1 MRSRPLRDGAT
12 GAPRSPEPDAG
23 QAALPDRPAPT
34 PAPPVPSSA
43 NDLDYSNFF
52 WGSGRDPFDILGP
65 FDDWF
70 DEARPAGYYLF
81 GQPMCSAPRSR
92 IDVVEQLHK
101 GRLDGLIN
109 LASYNYLGLSYRPEV
124 IAAARDAVEKYGTGS
139 SGSPILSGTTEL
151 HEELGRQI
159 ARFKDKEECLLFP
172 SGYSANLGVIAGI
185 MRSGDLV
192 VTDQYA
198 HASIVDGIILS
209 KAQVRYFRHNNAADL
224 ERKLKDFEGR
234 KLVIVE
240 GVYSMDGDLANLPE
254 IVEVA
259 RRNGARIMIDEA
271 HSAFLFGKNGR
282 GVAEHFGLDDAIDIH
297 LGTFSKSL
305 GGQGGY
311 VAGSRKLIRYLKG
324 FGRSHVFSCA
334 LAPGVVGGLVK
345 ACEIAK
351 NEPQLRERLWQNTAL
366 LQEHLRERGVDIG
379 DSESQVIPIMIRDDD
394 RVFKVA
400 EDMIH
405 SGVYLNPVRYPAVGK
420 HRSRL
425 RISVTSSHT
434 PEELREA
441 ADIIAR
447 VLDRHGFLCR

>member
-1 MRSRPLRDGAT
+1 MRSRPLRDGAP
-12 GAPRSPEPDAG
+12 GDAG
-23 QAALPDRPAPT
+23 SPRQEPQANTQQAK
-34 PAPPVPSSA
+34 PVPTAPALSA

-52 WGSGRDPFDILGP
+52 WGSGKDPFDILDH

-70 DEARPAGYYLF
+70 DDARPAGYYLF
-81 GQPMCSAPRSR
+81 DGSCCLTGAPRPR
-92 IDVVEQLHK
+92 VDVEDHLHHA
-101 GRLDGLIN
+101 RFNGLIN

-124 IAAARDAVEKYGTGS
+124 IEASIEAIRQYGTGS

-151 HEELGRQI
+151 HEELRQRI
-159 ARFKDKEECLLFP
+159 ADFKDKEDCLLFP

-224 ERKLKDFEGR
+224 DRKLKDFSGR

-282 GVAEHFGLDDAIDIH
+282 GVAEHFGLDDQIDIH
-297 LGTFSKSL
+297 LGTFSKTL

-324 FGRSHVFSCA
+324 FGRSRVFSCA
-334 LAPGVVGGLVK
+334 LAPGIVGGLIK
-345 ACEIAK
+345 ACDIASS
-351 NEPQLRERLWQNTAL
+351 EPVLRDRLWENTAL

-379 DSESQVIPIMIRDDD
+379 DSESQVIPLMIRDDD
-394 RVFKVA
+394 RVFQVA
-400 EDMIH
+400 EDMIQ
-405 SGVYLNPVRYPAVGK
+405 SGVYINPVRYPAVGK

-425 RISVTSSHT
+425 RISVTASHT
-434 PEELREA
+434 ADQLREA

>member
-1 MRSRPLRDGAT
+1 MPSKPLRE
-12 GAPRSPEPDAG
+12 GAPDNVRTPDSALAKPEAKPADHAT
-23 QAALPDRPAPT
+23 PVAPT
-34 PAPPVPSSA
+34 PSAA

-52 WGSGRDPFDILGP
+52 WGSGKDPFDILDP

-70 DEARPAGYYLF
+70 DEARPQGYYLF
-81 GQPMCSAPRSR
+81 GQPMSSTPKTR
-92 IDVVEQLHK
+92 IDVVEQLHYEH
-101 GRLDGLIN
+101 LEGLIN

-124 IAAARDAVEKYGTGS
+124 IEAAREAILKYGTGS

-151 HEELGRQI
+151 HEELQNKI
-159 ARFKDKEECLLFP
+159 AAFKHKESCLLFP
-172 SGYSANLGVIAGI
+172 SGYSANVGIIAGL
-185 MRSGDLV
+185 MRSGDLI
-192 VTDQYA
+192 VTDQFA

-224 ERKLKDFEGR
+224 DRKLKDFSGR

-254 IVEVA
+254 IVEVCQ
-259 RRNGARIMIDEA
+259 RNGARIMIDEA

-282 GVAEHFGLDDAIDIH
+282 GVAEHFGLDDQIDVH
-297 LGTFSKSL
+297 MGTFSKSL

-311 VAGSRKLIRYLKG
+311 VVGSRKLIRYLKG

-334 LAPGVVGGLVK
+334 LAPGVVGGLIK
-345 ACEIAK
+345 ACDIARA
-351 NEPQLRERLWQNTAL
+351 EPQLRDRLWENTNL
-366 LQEHLRERGVDIG
+366 LQALLRERNVDIG
-379 DSESQVIPIMIRDDD
+379 DSKSQVIPIMIRDDD

-405 SGVYLNPVRYPAVGK
+405 HGVYLNPVRYPAVGK

-434 PEELREA
+434 HEELHAA

-447 VLDRHGFLCR
+447 VMDKHGFLCR